1 MAKAKKSAA
10 KTQETQA
17 TVAPEAAAQTT
28 TSLEP
33 VQLTIADL
41 QLLARII
48 DLASRRGAF
57 QANELSQVGD
67 AYNKLSGFLSYVE
80 SVQASESTEA
90 SATPTSQ
97 PEAANPSALEVNEP
111 AQEEK
116 QEATVIGST
125 AE

>member
-10 KTQETQA
+10 AETQA
-17 TVAPEAAAQTT
+17 QVAPAADAQTT
-28 TSLEP
+28 TSIEP

-41 QLLARII
+41 QLLSRII

-67 AYNKLSGFLSYVE
+67 AFNKLSGFLAYVE
-80 SVQASESTEA
+80 SVQTKEAAAEAAESTPVEA
-90 SATPTSQ
+90 
-97 PEAANPSALEVNEP
+97 EAAA
-111 AQEEK
+111 
-116 QEATVIGST
+116 

>member
-10 KTQETQA
+10 PAVETVSAA
-17 TVAPEAAAQTT
+17 TEAEAQTT

-41 QLLARII
+41 QLLARIV

-57 QANELSQVGD
+57 QAAELSQVGD
-67 AYNKLSGFLSYVE
+67 SFNKLAGFLAYVE
-80 SVQASESTEA
+80 SVQKKDETTEA
-90 SATPTSQ
+90 VA
-97 PEAANPSALEVNEP
+97 P
-111 AQEEK
+111 A
-116 QEATVIGST
+116 T